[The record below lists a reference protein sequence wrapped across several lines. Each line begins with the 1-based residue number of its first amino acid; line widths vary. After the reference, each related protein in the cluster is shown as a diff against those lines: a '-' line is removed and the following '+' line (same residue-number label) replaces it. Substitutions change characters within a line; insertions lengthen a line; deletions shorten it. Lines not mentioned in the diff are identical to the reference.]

1 MFAASPAKFGTLD
14 LKQIRQILES
24 KYITKKEN
32 GKNVGLQYTQKKKSN
47 LHDQVLK
54 KII

>member
-24 KYITKKEN
+24 KYIAKKEK
-32 GKNVGLQYTQKKKSN
+32 GKNVGLKNKIKIKKP
-47 LHDQVLK
+47 
-54 KII
+54 